1 MFEVMMVGASVTLYT
16 LWRIIFISTKL
27 VSRHILMFISI

>member
-1 MFEVMMVGASVTLYT
+1 MFEVMVLGASEMLYT